1 MKGLFYCILA
11 VLALAACFCAGAPEP
26 VVVQGPGLWT
36 ANVVFTHPQ
45 QLVLRS
51 AADNKPIRFW
61 YGLVTINND
70 TGQDVGFYPKCDL
83 MTDTFEILPAGR
95 GVSGMVFEQI
105 KRRHQVRF
113 PLLEWL
119 EQTDSK
125 LLEGEDNAKDIAII
139 WPDFDG
145 RAKGIKI
152 FISGLSNETAAI
164 DHPVAR
170 DDTGKPVKVFLR
182 KTLELSY
189 DVKGDPATRSDADI
203 VFKGKRWVMR

>member
-1 MKGLFYCILA
+1 MKGLVYYVLA
-11 VLALAACFCAGAPEP
+11 VLAVVACICAGAPEP
-26 VVVQGPGLWT
+26 LVVQGAGLWT
-36 ANVVFTHPQ
+36 ASVMFTHPQ

-51 AADNKPIRFW
+51 AVDNKPIRFW
-61 YGLVTINND
+61 YGLVTVNND
-70 TGQDVGFYPKCDL
+70 TGRDVGFYPKCDL

-95 GVSGMVFEQI
+95 GVSGAVFEQI
-105 KRRHQVRF
+105 RRRHQARY

-145 RAKGIKI
+145 RAKNIKI
-152 FISGLSNETAAI
+152 FISGLSNETVAI

-170 DDTGKPVKVFLR
+170 DEAGKPVKVFLR

-189 DVKGDPATRSDADI
+189 DVKGDPGTRSDADI
-203 VFKGKRWVMR
+203 VFKSKRWIMR